1 MGINIDGITRTKT
14 TIVGDERMVG
24 RDDLGDFKVT
34 IDDLLESL
42 AGKLPP
48 GMMIEYVADGDPAVN
63 GDRVILQQG
72 QTVLIAD
79 YQNAFDKV
87 YKDQTTPAFFKC
99 DVGGTPNAAGLYF
112 IMQDRRAVVPKGIG
126 DQDINGRTKSG
137 PSELSAVEEDRGQ
150 GWQAGASQD
159 NTGSRDTWMRAW
171 IRDKLDSTSLVGA
184 GYTQFYLETGAQ
196 GDAKMIKAMN
206 DGTNGD
212 PRTGATTRE
221 NSIGTIWG
229 LTY

>member
-79 YQNAFDKV
+79 YQAAFDKV

-99 DVGGTPNAAGLYF
+99 DVDGTPNAAGLYF
-112 IMQDRRAVVPKGIG
+112 IMQDRRGLGIKGIG
-126 DQDINGRTKSG
+126 DADFSGRAKVG
-137 PSELSAVEEDRGQ
+137 PTELSEMQEDQMQ
-150 GWQAGASQD
+150 GHEHNYFAFNNYGGGHSAT
-159 NTGSRDTWMRAW
+159 TGTWFN
-171 IRDKLDSTSLVGA
+171 VGK
-184 GYTQFYLETGAQ
+184 TFSIT
-196 GDAKMIKAMN
+196 D
-206 DGTNGD
+206 DGTNGT
-212 PRTGATTRE
+212 PRTGLNNRD
-221 NSIGTIWG
+221 SVLGTQWG

>member
-1 MGINIDGITRTKT
+1 MGINIDQITRTKT

-24 RDDLGDFKVT
+24 RDELGDFKVT

-99 DVGGTPNAAGLYF
+99 DVDGTPNPSGLYF

-126 DQDINGRTKSG
+126 NQTINARVKSG
-137 PSELSAVEEDRGQ
+137 PTELSAVEEDRGQ
-150 GWQAGASQD
+150 AWQSGISA
-159 NTGSRDTWMRAW
+159 
-171 IRDKLDSTSLVGA
+171 DSTGA
-184 GYTQFYLETGAQ
+184 RNYYGIGWTRDNSIDSSGGANFAAIQFLTTAQ
-196 GDAKMIKAMN
+196 GDTRMIKAMN

-221 NSIGTIWG
+221 NSIGTQWG

>member
-42 AGKLPP
+42 AGKFAP
-48 GMMIEYVADGDPAVN
+48 GYIVEYVKDGDPAVN
-63 GDRVILQQG
+63 GDNVILLQG

-79 YQNAFDKV
+79 YQNAFDAV

-99 DVGGTPNAAGLYF
+99 DVDGTPNAAGLYF

-137 PSELSAVEEDRGQ
+137 PSELSEVEEDRGQ
-150 GWQAGASQD
+150 GHKHATTQTFYV
-159 NTGSRDTWMRAW
+159 TG
-171 IRDKLDSTSLVGA
+171 VGA
-184 GYTQFYLETGAQ
+184 GWTAGAFAY
-196 GDAKMIKAMN
+196 GTAVN
-206 DGTNGD
+206 VVGNPSTDGVNGT

>member
-79 YQNAFDKV
+79 YQAAFDKV

-99 DVGGTPNAAGLYF
+99 DVDGTPNPSGLYF
-112 IMQDRRAVVPKGIG
+112 IMQDRRGLVPRGIG
-126 DQDINGRTKSG
+126 DAIINGRTKTG
-137 PSELSAVEEDRGQ
+137 PSC
-150 GWQAGASQD
+150 AGAIQED
-159 NTGSRDTWMRAW
+159 EGQKITGNISFYCVGRNVAGSLAATGALNGTTYNYRA
-171 IRDKLDSTSLVGA
+171 DSTTADADQGLRTITFDSANSPDARTSTTTA
-184 GYTQFYLETGAQ
+184 GETRVSTLGTQ
-196 GDAKMIKAMN
+196 
-206 DGTNGD
+206 
-212 PRTGATTRE
+212 
-221 NSIGTIWG
+221 WG

>member
-1 MGINIDGITRTKT
+1 MGINIDQITRTKT

-42 AGKLPP
+42 AGKFAP
-48 GMMIEYVADGDPAVN
+48 GYIVEYVKDGDPAVN
-63 GDRVILQQG
+63 GDNVILLQG

-79 YQNAFDKV
+79 YQNAFDAV

-99 DVGGTPNAAGLYF
+99 DVDGTPNPSGLYF

-137 PSELSAVEEDRGQ
+137 PSELSAVEEDRIQ
-150 GWQAGASQD
+150 GHYHETYPASRQLWCDPAGGVQW
-159 NTGSRDTWMRAW
+159 NYG
-171 IRDKLDSTSLVGA
+171 GA
-184 GYTQFYLETGAQ
+184 TGAVNNISAYNPMS
-196 GDAKMIKAMN
+196 D
-206 DGTNGD
+206 TVNGD
-212 PRTGATTRE
+212 PRTGATTQE
-221 NSIGTIWG
+221 NSIGTQWG

>member
-99 DVGGTPNAAGLYF
+99 DVDGTPNPSGLYF
-112 IMQDRRAVVPKGIG
+112 IMQDRRGLGIKGIG
-126 DQDINGRTKSG
+126 DADFSGRAKVG
-137 PSELSAVEEDRGQ
+137 PTELSEMQEDQGQ
-150 GWQAGASQD
+150 QYDLRLKVNRSTSTYLG
-159 NTGSRDTWMRAW
+159 TGSFAVH
-171 IRDKLDSTSLVGA
+171 DSSGNNATM
-184 GYTQFYLETGAQ
+184 
-196 GDAKMIKAMN
+196 DASNIATTPTN
-206 DGTNGD
+206 DGAHGA
-212 PRTGATTRE
+212 PRTGDNFRD
-221 NSIGTIWG
+221 SIIGTQWG

>member
-42 AGKLPP
+42 AGQLPP

-99 DVGGTPNAAGLYF
+99 DVDGTPNAAGLYF

-137 PSELSAVEEDRGQ
+137 PSELSAVEEDQGQ
-150 GWQAGASQD
+150 GWQGGFKGDDSGARNYYGKSGVRDQSVQPI
-159 NTGSRDTWMRAW
+159 TGVAN
-171 IRDKLDSTSLVGA
+171 
-184 GYTQFYLETGAQ
+184 YTYPRFITTAQ
-196 GDAKMIKAMN
+196 GDTYKLEAMD
-206 DGTNGD
+206 DGTNGP

-221 NSIGTIWG
+221 NSIGTQWG

>member
-99 DVGGTPNAAGLYF
+99 DVDGTPNASGLYF

-137 PSELSAVEEDRGQ
+137 PSELSAVEEDRVQ
-150 GWQAGASQD
+150 GHWHVANDEKPGSNRSNDTVGASDADTTNPLTSQG
-159 NTGSRDTWMRAW
+159 NIGSP
-171 IRDKLDSTSLVGA
+171 ST
-184 GYTQFYLETGAQ
+184 
-196 GDAKMIKAMN
+196 
-206 DGTNGD
+206 DGVNGT

-221 NSIGTIWG
+221 NSIGTQWG

>member
-99 DVGGTPNAAGLYF
+99 DVDGTPNPSGLYF

-126 DQDINGRTKSG
+126 NQTINERVKSG
-137 PSELSAVEEDRGQ
+137 PTELSAVEEDRMQ
-150 GWQAGASQD
+150 GWQIGTLDGGILYYGYGFNAGNYPQGVSSG
-159 NTGSRDTWMRAW
+159 GSNYLNYRNDQQ
-171 IRDKLDSTSLVGA
+171 GA
-184 GYTQFYLETGAQ
+184 ADMGT
-196 GDAKMIKAMN
+196 AKN

-221 NSIGTIWG
+221 NSIGTQWG

>member
-99 DVGGTPNAAGLYF
+99 DVDGTPNPSGLYF
-112 IMQDRRAVVPKGIG
+112 IMQDRRAVGIVGIG
-126 DQDINGRTKSG
+126 DQTINTRLKNG
-137 PSELSAVEEDRGQ
+137 PTELSEIGEDAGQ
-150 GWQAGASQD
+150 GHYHVGSDNIMVGRQASSAMGNGVQSFNNYEKVGLISETSP
-159 NTGSRDTWMRAW
+159 NTIYNTILSA
-171 IRDKLDSTSLVGA
+171 
-184 GYTQFYLETGAQ
+184 YT
-196 GDAKMIKAMN
+196 
-206 DGTNGD
+206 DGTNGT
-212 PRTGATTRE
+212 PRTGSTTEINR
-221 NSIGTIWG
+221 IGTQWG